1 MGANR
6 EYKNSVFTTLFDDAD
21 KLLELYS
28 ALSGCNY
35 GEGTA
40 IEINT
45 LDDVLFMNLMNDISF
60 TVDGKLV
67 VLIEHQSS
75 ISENIPL
82 RLLLYIAR
90 VYEKIIDKK
99 TVYQQKLM
107 KIPMPEFVVLYN
119 GKSEFP
125 SEKEL
130 RLSDAFM
137 SAPGR
142 HEKYG
147 NLDLTV
153 RILNINLGHN
163 EGIVNRSATLCG
175 YVTFIGRVREGVEK
189 GLDLDHAITEALKY
203 CEEHDILQPFLTS
216 HASEVIN
223 MLTTEFN
230 MEDAIAVW
238 KEEGRE
244 EGRVEGIIVGET
256 RGEARGEARGET
268 HVLSLLE
275 AGHSVEEIKKILNRE
290 REKGAN
296 YGREPR
302 I

>member
-1 MGANR
+1 MGTNR
-6 EYKNSVFTTLFDDAD
+6 EYKNTVFTTLFDDED

-28 ALSGCNY
+28 ALSGANY
-35 GEGTA
+35 GSDTV

-60 TVDGKLV
+60 TIDDKLV
-67 VLIEHQSS
+67 VLIEHQAS

-99 TVYQQKLM
+99 AAYQQKLTR
-107 KIPMPEFVVLYN
+107 IPAPEFIVLYY
-119 GKSEFP
+119 GKREFP
-125 SEKEL
+125 TGKEL
-130 RLSDAFM
+130 RLSDAF
-137 SAPGR
+137 
-142 HEKYG
+142 HEIHGHSEKFG

-153 RILNINLGHN
+153 RVLNINPGYN
-163 EGIVNRSATLCG
+163 EDIVSRSPALHG
-175 YVTFIGRVREGVEK
+175 YVTFIGKVREGESN
-189 GLDLDHAITEALKY
+189 GLELSLAITEAVKY
-203 CEEHDILQPFLTS
+203 CDEHQILQPFITN

-244 EGRVEGIIVGET
+244 EGIAI
-256 RGEARGEARGET
+256 GEARGEARGREEA
-268 HVLSLLE
+268 LSAIIPKLKEL
-275 AGHSVEEIKKILNRE
+275 GISVEDISKATGLKVNEAAAYYEL
-290 REKGAN
+290 
-296 YGREPR
+296 
-302 I
+302 

>member
-1 MGANR
+1 MVYNVGNNCTENEHIIGANR
-6 EYKNSVFTTLFDDAD
+6 EYKNSVFTTLFDDED

-28 ALSGCNY
+28 ALSGGDY
-35 GEGTA
+35 GEGTE

-45 LDDVLFMNLMNDISF
+45 LEDVLFMNLMNDVSF

-75 ISENIPL
+75 ISENVPL
-82 RLLLYIAR
+82 RLLLYVAR
-90 VYEKIIDKK
+90 VYKKITDKRAS
-99 TVYQQKLM
+99 YQEKLM
-107 KIPMPEFVVLYN
+107 KIPMPEFIVLYN

-125 SEKEL
+125 SEKVL

-137 SAPGR
+137 DAPG
-142 HEKYG
+142 HPEKCG

-153 RILNINLGHN
+153 RVLNINSGHN
-163 EGIVNRSATLCG
+163 EGIVNRSETLCG
-175 YVTFIGRVREGVEK
+175 YVTFIGKVREGTEK
-189 GLDLDHAITEALKY
+189 GLELADAITEAIRY
-203 CEEHDILQPFLTS
+203 CKEHDILQPFLTN

-223 MLTTEFN
+223 MLMTEFN

-244 EGRVEGIIVGET
+244 EG
-256 RGEARGEARGET
+256 ET

-275 AGHSVEEIKKILNRE
+275 AGHSIEDVKEILSRE
-290 REKGAN
+290 HEKCGM
-296 YGREPR
+296 
-302 I
+302 